1 MCLRAGDVRQPAVLL
16 GTPGLDGHLQERR
29 LRSVVDTAP
38 VLLVELPPS
47 LRPAHP
53 RRRHQG
59 TDRPPTRRITKVH
72 AQRDHLCT
80 GMHQSYDLDPRAPPS
95 PGYMQRQTAFAL
107 ASPAALRIRNGEMGG
122 GGALLGFA
130 LLIRVF

>member
-72 AQRDHLCT
+72 TETDRPPLRGHAPVLRPRPTRAAITKVETQRHRGVVVRERGGTIPLPLC
-80 GMHQSYDLDPRAPPS
+80 PC
-95 PGYMQRQTAFAL
+95 
-107 ASPAALRIRNGEMGG
+107 
-122 GGALLGFA
+122 
-130 LLIRVF
+130 